1 MLSLHTAQREDA
13 CKFQLSDNVTI
24 FFAQVLPLELQAHR
38 SHVLYRL
45 PNELLDL
52 VHILLR
58 EDSHEWSSLDQASE
72 HGQTSS
78 EVTLSSQVDTFDH
91 LVFEGLD

>member
-38 SHVLYRL
+38 SHVLDRL

-72 HGQTSS
+72 HG
-78 EVTLSSQVDTFDH
+78 
-91 LVFEGLD
+91 